1 MTPMMIL
8 RLSKEKL
15 QKLKPKRMLIR
26 SMLIDHK
33 LLLQPKRKLRFSPFQ
48 ESHKLKVNL
57 LTLKPV
63 ERKRITKE
71 VNVVEE
77 AAEIEVAAAEVA
89 NSEINQEKPVG
100 EAEVVVSI
108 LDLVLHTRLMA
119 RVTLVLTNPI
129 DPTNVVTESKM
140 RVKKAPNMKDLIEE
154 MALVRLVVVEKIS
167 KMVIVDQSKGKKLKR
182 NQKRRLRKKLLLKRK
197 RRA

>member
-33 LLLQPKRKLRFSPFQ
+33 LRLLPKKKLRFSPSR
-48 ESHKLKVNL
+48 ESHKLKVNS
-57 LTLKPV
+57 LTLKLV

-77 AAEIEVAAAEVA
+77 AAVIEVAAAEVV
-89 NSEINQEKPVG
+89 NSEIKQEKPVG
-100 EAEVVVSI
+100 EAEVVV
-108 LDLVLHTRLMA
+108 
-119 RVTLVLTNPI
+119 
-129 DPTNVVTESKM
+129 
-140 RVKKAPNMKDLIEE
+140 LI
-154 MALVRLVVVEKIS
+154 
-167 KMVIVDQSKGKKLKR
+167 
-182 NQKRRLRKKLLLKRK
+182 
-197 RRA
+197 